1 MKVASLFLWSG
12 VNFSLLLFLALPVY
26 PHGGGLDAK
35 GCHHDR
41 KRGGYHCHR
50 VQATETESPNKS
62 KLGLSEQKPSSPQ
75 APATHIGP
83 RGGRYHYS
91 PSGKKVYERRR

>member
-1 MKVASLFLWSG
+1 MKPA
-12 VNFSLLLFLALPVY
+12 SLLLWCVVNISFLLLVAIPGY
-26 PHGGGLDAK
+26 PHGGGLDAN

-50 VQATETESPNKS
+50 APATETESLNKF
-62 KLGLSEQKPSSPQ
+62 KLGLSEQKPTSPE
-75 APATHIGP
+75 ASVTHIGP

-91 PSGKKVYERRR
+91 PSGSKVYERR